1 MGLLIRDNRQMKALT
16 GLSQDQFDD
25 LLPVFS
31 HIYRAAQQKTYDDG
45 LKSGKRKRQPG
56 GGAKGKLPTMADKCS
71 LCSITTRRIPPLM
84 SSGSS
89 LT

>member
-31 HIYRAAQQKTYDDG
+31 NIYRDAQQKTYENGDYSKDTG
-45 LKSGKRKRQPG
+45 SFSS
-56 GGAKGKLPTMADKCS
+56 CS
-71 LCSITTRRIPPLM
+71 RLM
-84 SSGSS
+84 
-89 LT
+89 